1 MFYFGSSAASVS
13 MGNSESSVSEST
25 RAGNSWLYSGTGG
38 GVQKFGN
45 AL

>member
-1 MFYFGSSAASVS
+1 MFYFGTSAASVS
-13 MGNSESSVSEST
+13 MGSSESSGSEST

-38 GVQKFGN
+38 VTQTLGN

>member
-13 MGNSESSVSEST
+13 MGNQEASVSEST

-38 GVQKFGN
+38 GIQKLCN